1 MPNDKRASVG
11 LLLDKVTAQKDV
23 RDMLE
28 EEARKLTDIGNS
40 FHIRHTETKQTL
52 VSASHIIDYLF
63 HRLFS
68 MIMLLLIE
76 PNRVKDGV

>member
-1 MPNDKRASVG
+1 
-11 LLLDKVTAQKDV
+11 
-23 RDMLE
+23 MLE

-52 VSASHIIDYLF
+52 VSDSHIIDYLF

-68 MIMLLLIE
+68 MIMLLLKI
-76 PNRVKDGV
+76 